1 MSDRLGSRG
10 RDAHGAELDV
20 DRAVHRKGAVRG
32 GSTPSVLIVGVR
44 HKFIRFLMSE
54 QRHPAGFG
62 GDIAGSNVVMP
73 AVRTEKT
80 LAVRREL
87 QSRSFAV
94 LFEVGRQHAER
105 LDVLLAELFAVV

>member
-1 MSDRLGSRG
+1 
-10 RDAHGAELDV
+10 
-20 DRAVHRKGAVRG
+20 
-32 GSTPSVLIVGVR
+32 
-44 HKFIRFLMSE
+44 MSE

-73 AVRTEKT
+73 AVRTEKP
-80 LAVRREL
+80 LAVRREF

-94 LFEVGRQHAER
+94 LFKVGRQHAER